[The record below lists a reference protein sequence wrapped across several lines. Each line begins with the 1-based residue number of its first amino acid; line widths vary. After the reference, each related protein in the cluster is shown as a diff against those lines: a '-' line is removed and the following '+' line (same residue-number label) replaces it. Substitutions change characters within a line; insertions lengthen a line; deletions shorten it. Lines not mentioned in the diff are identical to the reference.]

1 MNVLRMQVLF
11 ALLLLCTAAQAHQ
24 SSTAYFTGA
33 LGDAGLIEGKWQVR
47 LYDLERVMN
56 IDADGNG
63 TLLWGELLARKT
75 DVSHYLRS
83 HLSITRGG
91 NACSL
96 LIDDLWQVTE
106 HFNEGYLVLTARAQC
121 AVHGDLS
128 FHYDA
133 FFDQDSDHKMLLSL
147 SDLGLT
153 KSDDTL
159 AVSRIFSDRQRQI
172 TVNSASTSL
181 FDTAQEFV
189 FQGVIHIWK
198 GLDHVLF
205 LLSLLLTCVLARE
218 GGRWVGEKSVR
229 HIIVNTTWIVTAFTL
244 AHSLT
249 LTATAFNWINLSSRW
264 VEVGI
269 AASVVA
275 AALNNIYPLILRLGW
290 MTFGF
295 GLLHGMG
302 FAGVLGELGVPADQK
317 VLTVLSFNLGVELGQ
332 LAIVAVVLPLLIL
345 MRHKS
350 WYSRYGVFIASVAI
364 SLMAIKWV
372 YERL

>member
-1 MNVLRMQVLF
+1 MNLLRMQVLF
-11 ALLLLCTAAQAHQ
+11 TLWLFCAAAHAHQ

-33 LGDAGLIEGKWQVR
+33 LGDAGLIKGEWQVR

-63 TLLWGELLARKT
+63 TLLWGELITRKA
-75 DVSHYLRS
+75 DVSQFLRS
-83 HLSITRGG
+83 HLSVTRGG
-91 NACSL
+91 NPCSL
-96 LIDDLWQVTE
+96 RIEDLWQVTE
-106 HFNEGYLVLTARAQC
+106 HFNEGYLVLSARAQC
-121 AVHGDLS
+121 AIHGDLT

-133 FFDQDSDHKMLLSL
+133 FFDQDSDHKLLLSL
-147 SDLGLT
+147 NNLELAENDNALT
-153 KSDDTL
+153 
-159 AVSRIFSDRQRQI
+159 VSRIISDKQRQI
-172 TVNSASTSL
+172 TVDSASTGL
-181 FDTAQEFV
+181 LDTAQEFL
-189 FQGVIHIWK
+189 FQGIIHIWK

-218 GGRWVGEKSVR
+218 GGRWVGEISVR
-229 HIIVNTTWIVTAFTL
+229 HIIVTTTWIVTAFTL

-275 AALNNIYPLILRLGW
+275 AALNNIYPIVLRLGW

-332 LAIVAVVLPLLIL
+332 LAIVAAVLPLLIL
-345 MRHKS
+345 MRNKV
-350 WYSRYGVFIASVAI
+350 WYLRYGVLIASVAI
-364 SLMAIKWV
+364 ALMATQWV